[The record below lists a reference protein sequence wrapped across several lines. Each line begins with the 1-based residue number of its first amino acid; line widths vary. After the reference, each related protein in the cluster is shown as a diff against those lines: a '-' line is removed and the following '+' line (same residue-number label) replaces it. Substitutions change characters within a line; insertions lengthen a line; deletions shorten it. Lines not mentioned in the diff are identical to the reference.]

1 MADIVDALRSI
12 VGDEHCIT
20 DPDLMA
26 SYLTDWSGR
35 FRGSAVC
42 VVRPASTAEVAAV
55 VQACVSFGVPVL
67 PQGGNT
73 GLVGGSVPA
82 ASGVAPVIVS
92 TVRMNAMEPVD
103 VLAGQVTVQAGVRLV
118 DLQRHALAAGWHY
131 GVDLAARDSA
141 TVGGTIATNAG
152 GIHVVAYGMTRAQ
165 LMGIEAVLPDGSV
178 IAHLGGLPKDNTG
191 FDLAGLLCGS
201 EGTLGIITAA
211 RLRLS
216 PPLPA
221 TTVAL
226 VGVASLDA
234 AIALMNVHRGGR
246 APMVAAEVLDARCL
260 DVAVSVI
267 GAGSPMAASHPWLV
281 LLEVADGGDGS
292 GLIVEGV
299 DDVVIGLDRVDRERL
314 WAYRERL
321 SEGFATLG
329 LVHRFDVS
337 IPHQAMTTCVD
348 EIRALLAADPR
359 VQTVGIFGHIAD
371 TNLHILVVGPDAD
384 DVDVDRSVLEVVAR
398 HGGSISAEHGI
409 GRAKADA
416 LGLCRSPA
424 EIAAMRAIKTAWDP
438 HGLFN
443 PGVLFV

>member
-26 SYLTDWSGR
+26 SCVTDWSGR
-35 FRGSAVC
+35 FGGPAVC
-42 VVRPASTAEVAAV
+42 VVRPANTAEVAAV
-55 VQACVSFGVPVL
+55 VQACVAFGVPVL

-92 TVRMNAMEPVD
+92 LVRMNAMETVD

-118 DLQRHALAAGWHY
+118 DLQRHASAAGWHY

-226 VGVASLDA
+226 VGVDSLDV
-234 AIALMNVHRGGR
+234 AIALMNAHRGGR
-246 APMVAAEVLDARCL
+246 APLVAAEVLDANCL
-260 DVAVSVI
+260 DVAVSMI
-267 GAGSPMAASHPWLV
+267 GAGSPLATLHPWLV

-292 GLIVEGV
+292 GLVVEGFE
-299 DDVVIGLDRVDRERL
+299 DVVIGMDRADRERL

-337 IPHQAMTTCVD
+337 IPHQAMTACVD

-384 DVDVDRSVLEVVAR
+384 DVDLDRAVLEVVAR

-409 GRAKADA
+409 GRAKADV